1 MLSDILTV
9 TFLAGWLAGAVR
21 LAGTLMIAAFGEIF
35 CERSGVL
42 NVGVEGTMLLGALA
56 GYLLDWATG
65 MPWLGLFGGILAGLA
80 AGLLLALMYV
90 TLQASQVVVGII
102 FNILALGLAGYLYR
116 LALGGMAGVQTAPLF
131 RAVPIPGLSEIPLLG
146 PALFHHTV
154 PLYLAVLAAP
164 VAAYV
169 LYRTPFGL
177 NLRAVGENPHAAET
191 AGLSVAAYR
200 YAGVLI
206 SSAAAGLA
214 GAYLVTTQ
222 VGQFRDTL
230 ISGQGFIALAIVIF
244 GRWDPWRAVL
254 AALVFGAADALQLS
268 LQMFD
273 IGVPSQLLLALPY
286 LLTVAAMSGVFGKA
300 YQPEA
305 FMQRYAKE

>member
-286 LLTVAAMSGVFGKA
+286 LLTVAAMSGVFRKA